1 MSQIVNLD
9 RRRFLKMTG
18 IASGGLML
26 GATLPTSLPVWAGGQ
41 AAADLNVFVQIL
53 EDGRVRIIAHRSEM
67 GQGIRTSLPQV
78 VADELEADWQ
88 KVEVVQGM
96 ADNRYGSQNT
106 DGSRSIRRFYKVMRQ
121 MGADARY
128 RLEQAA
134 ADRWQ
139 VAKSECLAKDH
150 RVVHQPTGRSLGYG
164 DLAAA
169 AAALTAPAPE
179 QLRFKDKKE
188 FKYIGKP
195 MAIVDLPDIVNGQT
209 IYAQD
214 LQLPNMV
221 IASIERAPVVGATI
235 GAVDDKAA
243 RALSGVLDIQ
253 VIDGGV
259 MPPVFNAEAGVAV
272 IASNTWTAMQ
282 ARKLLK
288 IDWQLGGNSD
298 HNSAAYQ
305 QELRDRIRQ
314 PGQLVAETGDA
325 VKRLASASRR
335 ISAVYEVP
343 YLAHATME
351 PPAAAARMTAE
362 GVEVWGCFQSP
373 QGVRGPVA
381 AALGLKPEQVQVH
394 VTLLGGGFG
403 RKSKPDFGVEA
414 AILAQRTGRTVKV
427 VWSREDDVR
436 HDYFHAIS
444 CQYFEAGLDD
454 NGRVQGWLQRSAFPS
469 IGSTFD
475 SRVSAPENFELALGF
490 ADTPFEIGDQRCEK
504 QSAPSHTRI
513 GWLRSVSNI
522 HHAFAIGS
530 FVDELATAAKVPPDR
545 YWLQLIGSD
554 RRINPSR
561 GEFKYGNYGE
571 SLDQYPYDT
580 ALLKRVVRA
589 VAAKADFGLGGK
601 GEGWGMSVHRSFL
614 SYVGVAMRVSVTGK
628 RIRVE
633 EVHCAVDCGQVVNP
647 DRVASQLEGA
657 VVFGLSIG
665 LLGEIRFAGGQ
676 VQNSN
681 FHDYP
686 LLRLNQCPAIT
697 VDILDS
703 DRAPTGIGEP
713 GVPPVTPAL
722 VNAIFAATGQR
733 IRRLPVSAHLEV

>member
-1 MSQIVNLD
+1 MSQIVNLG

-26 GATLPTSLPVWAGGQ
+26 GATLPTSLPAWAGGD

-53 EDGRVRIIAHRSEM
+53 EDGLVRIIAHRSEM

-88 KVEVVQGM
+88 RVEVVQGM

-139 VAKSECLAKDH
+139 VAKAECQARDH
-150 RVVHQPTGRSLGYG
+150 RVVHQPSGRSLGYG
-164 DLAAA
+164 ELAAA
-169 AAALTAPAPE
+169 AAVVAAPTPE
-179 QLRFKDKKE
+179 QLRYKDKKD

-195 MAIVDLPDIVNGQT
+195 MTIVDLPDIVSGQT
-209 IYAQD
+209 TFAQD
-214 LQLPNMV
+214 LQLPEMA

-235 GAVDDKAA
+235 TSVDDKAA
-243 RALSGVLDIQ
+243 RALPGVLDIQ
-253 VIDGGV
+253 VIDGGA

-288 IDWQLGGNSD
+288 VEWQLGSNAQHD
-298 HNSAAYQ
+298 SAAYQ
-305 QELRDRIRQ
+305 QALRESIRQ

-325 VKRLASASRR
+325 NKQLATAKRR
-335 ISAVYEVP
+335 ISAIYEVP

-351 PPAAAARMTAE
+351 PPAAAARVTE
-362 GVEVWGCFQSP
+362 SGVEVWGCFQSP

-381 AALGLKPEQVQVH
+381 AALGLKPEQVKVH

-414 AILAQRTGRTVKV
+414 AILAKRTGRTVKV
-427 VWSREDDVR
+427 VWSREDDIR

-444 CQYFEAGLDD
+444 CQYYEAGLDD
-454 NGRVQGWLQRSAFPS
+454 AGRVRGWLQRSAFPS

-475 SRVSAPENFELALGF
+475 SRVSSPQDFELALGF
-490 ADTPFEIGDQRCEK
+490 ADTPFDIADQRCEK
-504 QSAPSHTRI
+504 QTAPAHTRI

-530 FVDELATAAKVPPDR
+530 FVDELATAAGMSPDR
-545 YWLQLIGSD
+545 FWLQLIGPD
-554 RRINPSR
+554 RHVNPSR

-571 SLDQYPYDT
+571 PLEQYPYDT

-589 VAAKADFGLGGK
+589 VADKADFSRRGK
-601 GEGWGMSVHRSFL
+601 GQGWGMAVHRSFL
-614 SYVGVAMRVSVTGK
+614 SYVAVAMRVSVAGN
-628 RIRVE
+628 RVRVE
-633 EVHCAVDCGQVVNP
+633 EVYCAVDCGQVVNP

-657 VVFGLSIG
+657 VIFGLSIG
-665 LLGEIRFAGGQ
+665 LLGEISFADGQ

-681 FHDYP
+681 FHDYS
-686 LLRLNQCPAIT
+686 LLRLNQCPTIA
-697 VDILDS
+697 VEILES

-713 GVPPVTPAL
+713 GVPPVAPAL